1 MFKKLLLALTIAT
14 SSISSAT
21 NAEQLTES
29 GWWVE
34 VIGDTDRNDHAVI
47 IFQAINN
54 NGQLAICGSIFNKGI
69 PSRLLRNVMGNYLIS
84 VNNSPVLRNINS
96 FGRAN
101 SEEQLTQA
109 SACRDAGRPWVE
121 GANELITTR
130 LTRRN
135 Y

>member
-1 MFKKLLLALTIAT
+1 MLNKLLLTLAIAFA
-14 SSISSAT
+14 SISTAT

-34 VIGDTDRNDHAVI
+34 VIGDSNKADHAVI
-47 IFQAINN
+47 IFKAVNN

-69 PSRLLRNVMGNYLIS
+69 PTRLFRNVMGNYLIS

-96 FGRAN
+96 FGTAH
-101 SEEQLTQA
+101 SEEQLAEA
-109 SACRDAGRPWVE
+109 SACRDTGMRWVE
-121 GANELITTR
+121 GANALITTR